1 MKRRTFLR
9 TTGMAAALGSAG
21 LGLAQDRKRPNLL
34 VIQTDEHNFRTLGCY
49 RKLMPKDRALMWGPT
64 VCETPN
70 IDWLAD
76 NGAVATRF
84 YATTPVCSPSR
95 AAFVSGR
102 YPQNNAV
109 LSNSGTLAGN
119 TVTFAEVLRKAGM
132 RPATRASGTSTAM
145 AGPNGHPSASSASPT
160 TATCSITAIGS
171 SSKTRPK
178 ARA

>member
-1 MKRRTFLR
+1 MRKCTVSKNRVCGILAGFALAATL
-9 TTGMAAALGSAG
+9 TASAMAAKS
-21 LGLAQDRKRPNLL
+21 DKPNL
-34 VIQTDEHNFRTLGCY
+34 IIIHTDEHNFRTLGCY

-102 YPQNNAV
+102 YPQNNSV
-109 LSNSGTLAGN
+109 LT
-119 TVTFAEVLRKAGM
+119 
-132 RPATRASGTSTAM
+132 
-145 AGPNGHPSASSASPT
+145 NG
-160 TATCSITAIGS
+160 
-171 SSKTRPK
+171 
-178 ARA
+178 